1 MSDHYLKLY
10 VGDYLADTGHL
21 STVEHGAYL
30 LLLMHSW
37 RTGPLPDD
45 DARLAA
51 IARMSRPEWRRV
63 ADVIRAFFTSTDAGL
78 IQRRLERERNERTN
92 KQAQQSAA
100 GKASAAQRTLQRNAN
115 ERSTDVATNEP
126 TKGQPPLPELDQEE
140 RKVPPSAAAVPAAVE
155 PPIVDL
161 QLDAEPIDA
170 RTRLFRDGLAH
181 YRALTGKAEGPS
193 RTRLGQLLRLAKD
206 DAARVFEALAEARDL
221 RPADPDA
228 WLSRALTP
236 ASGKPANWAL
246 EACFGGRA

>member
-78 IQRRLERERNERTN
+78 IQRRLERERNERGM
-92 KQAQQSAA
+92 K
-100 GKASAAQRTLQRNAN
+100 TL
-115 ERSTDVATNEP
+115 
-126 TKGQPPLPELDQEE
+126 G
-140 RKVPPSAAAVPAAVE
+140 
-155 PPIVDL
+155 PI
-161 QLDAEPIDA
+161 I
-170 RTRLFRDGLAH
+170 
-181 YRALTGKAEGPS
+181 S
-193 RTRLGQLLRLAKD
+193 RYK
-206 DAARVFEALAEARDL
+206 
-221 RPADPDA
+221 ADPTDKKSPTIVIA
-228 WLSRALTP
+228 TSECWTETLVYI
-236 ASGKPANWAL
+236 
-246 EACFGGRA
+246 E